1 MSWSVRIGADFNAR
15 SPATIFGFGA
25 VSALLATH

>member
-1 MSWSVRIGADFNAR
+1 MSWSVWIGAAFNIR
-15 SPATIFGFGA
+15 SPDTVLGFGA